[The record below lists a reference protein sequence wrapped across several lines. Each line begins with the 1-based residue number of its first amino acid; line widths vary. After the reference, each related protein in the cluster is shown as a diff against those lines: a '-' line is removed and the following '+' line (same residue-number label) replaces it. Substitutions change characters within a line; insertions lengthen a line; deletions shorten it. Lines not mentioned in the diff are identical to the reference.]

1 MRIFIALL
9 LMCALAACGG
19 RSVRAPAGVTFASG
33 PISAA
38 CLAAGRQN
46 ASRAS
51 CQCIQGVADDTLSRG
66 DQRTGATFFDDPERG
81 QDVRLDDSPAADA
94 FWERWTTYAEAAED
108 VCRAVL

>member
-19 RSVRAPAGVTFASG
+19 RTARAPAGISFAAG
-33 PISAA
+33 PISEA

-46 ASRAS
+46 ANRAS
-51 CQCIQGVADDTLSRG
+51 CQCIQGVADDKLSRG
-66 DQRTGATFFDDPERG
+66 DQRLGASFFDDPERG
-81 QDVRLDDSPAADA
+81 QDVRLNDSPGADA
-94 FWERWTTYAEAAED
+94 FWERWTTYAARAED